1 MQNSKIPFYTV
12 GLNDILLNDLLNA
25 LSNPDAW
32 NKVMDLARKG
42 STTAQPTNTPAK
54 ETPKETPKENTNM
67 CEPTE
72 PDTNTNDSTIGSI
85 FDEDSLTQAIRQ
97 YESEI
102 NEANV
107 AHQKVIDD
115 KNAKIN
121 LLKARLVKEQM
132 KTRVTRQGN
141 DMAVT
146 MVVENARKV
155 ADALNS
161 ILSQENVPDKITITI
176 PDVG

>member
-12 GLNDILLNDLLNA
+12 GLNDLLNA
-25 LSNPDAW
+25 LANPDAW
-32 NKVMDLARKG
+32 NKIVDMARKG
-42 STTAQPTNTPAK
+42 SDHPTNTPSK
-54 ETPKETPKENTNM
+54 ETPKEETDM

-72 PDTNTNDSTIGSI
+72 DTKTNDSTIGSI

-97 YESEI
+97 YENEI
-102 NEANV
+102 NDANV

-115 KNAKIN
+115 MNAKIN

-155 ADALNS
+155 ADALNN
-161 ILSQENVPDKITITI
+161 ILNQDCVPDKITINI

>member
-1 MQNSKIPFYTV
+1 MQNSNIPFYTV
-12 GLNDILLNDLLNA
+12 GLNDLLNA

-32 NKVMDLARKG
+32 NKVMEEARKG
-42 STTAQPTNTPAK
+42 SPWCTKKQETPAK
-54 ETPKETPKENTNM
+54 ETPKEETNM
-67 CEPTE
+67 SEPTE

-97 YESEI
+97 YENEI
-102 NEANV
+102 NDANA

-115 KNAKIN
+115 MNAKIN

-155 ADALNS
+155 ADALNN
-161 ILSQENVPDKITITI
+161 ILNQENVPDKITINI

>member
-12 GLNDILLNDLLNA
+12 GLNDLLNA
-25 LSNPDAW
+25 LANPDAW
-32 NKVMDLARKG
+32 NKIMDMARNQG
-42 STTAQPTNTPAK
+42 TMSDHPTNTPAK
-54 ETPKETPKENTNM
+54 ETPKEETNM

-72 PDTNTNDSTIGSI
+72 DTKTNDSTIGSI
-85 FDEDSLTQAIRQ
+85 FDVDSLTQAIRQ
-97 YESEI
+97 YENEI
-102 NEANV
+102 NDANV

-115 KNAKIN
+115 MNAKIN
-121 LLKARLVKEQM
+121 VLKARLVKEQM

-155 ADALNS
+155 ADALNN
-161 ILSQENVPDKITITI
+161 ILNQENVPDKITINI

>member
-1 MQNSKIPFYTV
+1 MQNSNIPFYTV
-12 GLNDILLNDLLNA
+12 GLSDLLNA

-32 NKVMDLARKG
+32 NKVMEEARKG
-42 STTAQPTNTPAK
+42 SPWCTKKQETPAK
-54 ETPKETPKENTNM
+54 ETPKEETNM
-67 CEPTE
+67 SEPTE
-72 PDTNTNDSTIGSI
+72 PDTNTNDSTLGSI

-97 YESEI
+97 YENEI
-102 NEANV
+102 NESNA

-115 KNAKIN
+115 MNAKIN

-155 ADALNS
+155 ADALNN
-161 ILSQENVPDKITITI
+161 ILNQENVPDKITINI

>member
-1 MQNSKIPFYTV
+1 MQNSNIPFYTV
-12 GLNDILLNDLLNA
+12 GLNDLLNA

-32 NKVMDLARKG
+32 NKVMEEARKG
-42 STTAQPTNTPAK
+42 SPWCTKKQETPAK
-54 ETPKETPKENTNM
+54 ETPKEETNM
-67 CEPTE
+67 SEPTE

-97 YESEI
+97 YENEI
-102 NEANV
+102 NDANA

-115 KNAKIN
+115 MNAKIN

-161 ILSQENVPDKITITI
+161 ILGQENVPDKITINI

>member
-12 GLNDILLNDLLNA
+12 GLNDLLNA

-32 NKVMDLARKG
+32 NKIVDMARNQGTVSPK
-42 STTAQPTNTPAK
+42 PTNTPAK
-54 ETPKETPKENTNM
+54 ETPKEEEDM
-67 CEPTE
+67 CAPNE

-97 YESEI
+97 YENEI
-102 NEANV
+102 NDANV

-115 KNAKIN
+115 MNAKIN

-161 ILSQENVPDKITITI
+161 ILGQENVPDKITINI

>member
-1 MQNSKIPFYTV
+1 MQNSNIPFYTV
-12 GLNDILLNDLLNA
+12 GLSDLLNA
-25 LSNPDAW
+25 LSNPDTW
-32 NKVMDLARKG
+32 NKLMEEARKG
-42 STTAQPTNTPAK
+42 QPWCAKKQETPAK
-54 ETPKETPKENTNM
+54 ETPKEDNNM
-67 CEPTE
+67 SEPTE
-72 PDTNTNDSTIGSI
+72 DNNTNDSTIGSI

-161 ILSQENVPDKITITI
+161 ILGQENVPDKITITI

>member
-12 GLNDILLNDLLNA
+12 GLSDLLNA
-25 LSNPDAW
+25 LSNPDTW
-32 NKVMDLARKG
+32 NKVMEEARKG
-42 STTAQPTNTPAK
+42 SPWCTKKQETPAK
-54 ETPKETPKENTNM
+54 ETPKEETNM
-67 CEPTE
+67 SEPTE
-72 PDTNTNDSTIGSI
+72 PDTNTNDSTLGSI

-97 YESEI
+97 YENEI
-102 NEANV
+102 NDANV

-115 KNAKIN
+115 MNAKIN

-155 ADALNS
+155 ADALNN
-161 ILSQENVPDKITITI
+161 ILNQENVPDKITITI

>member
-12 GLNDILLNDLLNA
+12 GLNDLLNA
-25 LSNPDAW
+25 LANQDAW
-32 NKVMDLARKG
+32 NKLMDMARNQG
-42 STTAQPTNTPAK
+42 TMSDQPTNTPAK
-54 ETPKETPKENTNM
+54 ETPKEEDM

-97 YESEI
+97 YENEI
-102 NEANV
+102 NDANV

-115 KNAKIN
+115 MNAKIN

-155 ADALNS
+155 ADALNN
-161 ILSQENVPDKITITI
+161 ILNQDCVPDKITINI

>member
-1 MQNSKIPFYTV
+1 MQNSRIPFYTV
-12 GLNDILLNDLLNA
+12 GLNDLLNA

-32 NKVMDLARKG
+32 NKIVDMARNQG
-42 STTAQPTNTPAK
+42 TMSDQPTNTPAK
-54 ETPKETPKENTNM
+54 ETPKEDTTM
-67 CEPTE
+67 SEPTE
-72 PDTNTNDSTIGSI
+72 PDTNTNDSTLGSI

-97 YESEI
+97 YE
-102 NEANV
+102 NEMNDANV

-115 KNAKIN
+115 ISSKIN

-155 ADALNS
+155 ANALNS
-161 ILSQENVPDKITITI
+161 ILNQDNVPDKITINI